1 MSLLKPPNIDSRTSI
16 NIADQTQL
24 LMREY
29 LGWDSSAHGGE
40 AGKALIDIFA
50 HLCSLVVDRINR
62 APEKNFLAFLDLL
75 GNTLTPATSASVPL
89 SFTLNSSAAEGVL
102 VPSGTRLFAPAPAG
116 ATEPVYFE
124 TEEDL
129 WLTTLELQSF
139 LSSKDST
146 SYTDLTALINNS
158 GAPKPLFEESGLT
171 YYFGFALPENRTLPT
186 GLAVVIYF
194 DIESP
199 DYFPASINETTIDT
213 LEWRFNLGDDPTNPT
228 IYGEDHT
235 QQLTNSGKI
244 IFEVPDNFALQTI
257 QTDKAD
263 SKTAITNYWLQ
274 VKAKNNADNSN
285 PFNSNPVHLKWLA
298 ANTVM
303 ATQMATVTDEILG
316 SSTGNPGQ
324 TVQIFHHPVRTG
336 QRLQVKEREATI
348 GNQPSTQAEWTSWEE
363 VGDFYASIPSDRHY
377 MLNHDS
383 GKVTFGNGQNGKIPP
398 VGVRNIRVTSYQYGG
413 GSQGNVPAGTV
424 TGFWS
429 PINWV
434 EKVTNYGPARGGSDT
449 ESYESLLERAP
460 KVLRHRNRA
469 VTESD
474 YEDLAKL
481 ASTEVALA
489 LCVPLIDL
497 AVDAFKIN
505 MITDD
510 NKDEKAGVGKVS
522 LIIVPKTDDTKPTPS
537 QRLIQQVKDYILPRA
552 PSLVSLSVVGP
563 LYLQVNVTLTV
574 HVTSVQLIDYVRKIA
589 HGKITEF
596 LHPLTGR
603 GGQGWTFGREPHA
616 SDFYSMLNTVHG
628 IDYVESLDIA
638 VGGTDGSEA
647 ILATK
652 RFLICSGEHKIHL
665 SQ

>member
-16 NIADQTQL
+16 NIADQTQQ
-24 LMREY
+24 LMCAY
-29 LGWDSSAHGGE
+29 LGWDSSADGGE
-40 AGKALIDIFA
+40 AGKALTAIFA

-75 GNTLTPATSASVPL
+75 GNSLTPATSASVPL
-89 SFTLNSSAAEGVL
+89 SFTLTSSAAEGVL

-199 DYFPASINETTIDT
+199 DYSPATIKETIIDT
-213 LEWRFNLGDDPTNPT
+213 LEWRFGDDPTNPI
-228 IYGEDHT
+228 IYVEDHT

-274 VKAKNNADNSN
+274 VKAKNNAYNSH
-285 PFNSNPVHLKWLA
+285 PAHLKWLA

-303 ATQMATVTDEILG
+303 ATQMATITDEILG

-324 TVQIFHHPVRTG
+324 TLQIFHHPVRTG
-336 QRLQVKEREATI
+336 QRLEVRERETTI
-348 GNQPSTQAEWTSWEE
+348 GNQASTQAKWTSWVE

-377 MLNHDS
+377 MLDHDS
-383 GKVTFGNGQNGKIPP
+383 GKVTFGNGQTGMIPP

-413 GSQGNVPAGTV
+413 SSQGNVPAGTV

-429 PINWV
+429 PINWID
-434 EKVTNYGPARGGSDT
+434 KVTNYGPARGGSDT

-505 MITDD
+505 MMTDD
-510 NKDEKAGVGKVS
+510 NKDDKAGVGKVS

-537 QRLIQQVKDYILPRA
+537 QVLIQQVKDYILPLA
-552 PSLVSLSVVGP
+552 PSLVALSVVGP
-563 LYLQVNVTLTV
+563 LYLEVNITLKV
-574 HVTSVQLIDYVRKIA
+574 RLTSEQLKLYVEKIL
-589 HGKITEF
+589 KSKLEEF

-603 GGQGWTFGREPHA
+603 DGMGWAFGREPHA
-616 SDFYSMLNTVHG
+616 SDFYSMLNDVQG
-628 IDYVESLDIA
+628 VDYVESLEIA
-638 VGGTDGSEA
+638 FGSSQGIEA
-647 ILATK
+647 IRATK
-652 RFLICSGEHKIHL
+652 RFLICSGKHEIDYSTPPIIL
-665 SQ
+665 